1 MSDATAC
8 NATGALNSGRNASG
22 FSSGD
27 YWSSSEMAGLVAVV
41 ASFFYG
47 QQAGVEKSETSRVR
61 PVRAFG

>member
-1 MSDATAC
+1 
-8 NATGALNSGRNASG
+8 
-22 FSSGD
+22 
-27 YWSSSEMAGLVAVV
+27 MAGLVAVV